1 MWHCHKN
8 ETVRNRNFLIFHFW
22 GKNEYMLLTCILV
35 FKLALKVHNELE
47 FGFLNFVRI
56 SEFWN
61 FVRTTEFGTS
71 WEQPN
76 FGCSHEVEFLAFWPW
91 KWPLRSS
98 MTSDLKSMAFIGY
111 MDQFSEV
118 RLAVLGFFLNI
129 RRRRWNGQILDLLG
143 FAAGKNHSR

>member
-47 FGFLNFVRI
+47 YGFLNFVKT

-61 FVRTTEFGTS
+61 YVRTTKFVRTTF
-71 WEQPN
+71 
-76 FGCSHEVEFLAFWPW
+76 CSDRCKFANYKVTQLQFEPW
-91 KWPLRSS
+91 RVNIYHKWAYFAAIGAKLQRSVQLRSHS
-98 MTSDLKSMAFIGY
+98 VAIWTLKS
-111 MDQFSEV
+111 QH
-118 RLAVLGFFLNI
+118 LP
-129 RRRRWNGQILDLLG
+129 
-143 FAAGKNHSR
+143 